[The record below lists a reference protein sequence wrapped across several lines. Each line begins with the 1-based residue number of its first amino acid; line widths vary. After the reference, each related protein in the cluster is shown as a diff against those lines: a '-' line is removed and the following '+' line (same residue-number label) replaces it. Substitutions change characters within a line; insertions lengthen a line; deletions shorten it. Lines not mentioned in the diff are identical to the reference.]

1 MEELFK
7 ALDEMPNVFSSSE
20 FCKKAR
26 LLGITTNQVRKAV
39 CSKFLKEN
47 AIHIEKR
54 TYTKN
59 KDNDKTYIEKC
70 INYLKSKD
78 YKVFKPVTEYKEL

>member
-1 MEELFK
+1 MEELY
-7 ALDEMPNVFSSSE
+7 ATLDLMPNEFSSSE

-26 LLGITTNQVRKAV
+26 VFGITTKQVRKAV

-59 KDNDKTYIEKC
+59 KDQDKTHVEKC
-70 INYLKSKD
+70 IEYLKSKG
-78 YKVFKPVTEYKEL
+78 YKVLKPVTEYKEL

>member
-26 LLGITTNQVRKAV
+26 LLGITTRQIQDAL
-39 CSKFLKEN
+39 CSEFLKKN
-47 AIHIEKR
+47 AIHVEKR
-54 TYTKN
+54 TYTKIEGE
-59 KDNDKTYIEKC
+59 TYLERC
-70 INYLKSKD
+70 INYIKSEG
-78 YKVFKPVTEYKEL
+78 YKVLKPVTEYKEL